1 MRILVLGAGAIGG
14 YFGGRLAAAGKD
26 VTFLVRPERARLM
39 AEHGISIESPAG
51 NVSVPSPI
59 TITADQV
66 NSPYD
71 LILLSCKSYD
81 LESAV
86 DSIRGAIGPCTLI
99 LPLLN
104 GMRHLDELDRLL
116 GKERILGG
124 TCFISTKLEPQGR
137 VVHFS
142 DVHTICFGA
151 RHADQESRVSEISEA
166 LGEAGFQ
173 LRASENIMQELWEKW
188 IFIASIAGLTCL
200 FRCSLGDV
208 NSSGGTDV
216 VHALYEECRQVASDN
231 GYPPREE
238 AMAFALRH
246 LTNPESPITASM
258 LGDIERH
265 GPTEGEQIFDDLL
278 RRRKQVSS
286 PDLSVLRLAAL
297 HVRCYQRRFVNPL
310 EK

>member
-14 YFGGRLAAAGKD
+14 YFGGRLQSAGKD

-39 AEHGISIESPAG
+39 AEHGLTIESPAG
-51 NVSVPSPI
+51 TVSVPSPV

-86 DSIRGAIGPCTLI
+86 DSIRNAIGPRTLI

-116 GKERILGG
+116 GVERVLGG
-124 TCFISTKLEPQGR
+124 ACFISTKLEAQGR

-151 RHADQESRVSEISEA
+151 RHADQESRVAEVSGA
-166 LGEAGFQ
+166 LGGAGFE
-173 LRASENIMQELWEKW
+173 LRASDNIMLEMWEKW

-200 FRCSLGDV
+200 FRSSLGVV

-216 VHALYEECRQVASDN
+216 VHALYEECRQIAVEN
-231 GYPPREE
+231 GYIPRDH
-238 AMAFALRH
+238 AVQFALGH

-265 GPTEGEQIFDDLL
+265 GPTEGEQIFGDLL
-278 RRRKQVSS
+278 RRRKQVPS
-286 PDLSVLRLAAL
+286 PDLSVLRMAEL
-297 HVRCYQRRFVNPL
+297 HLRCYQRRFVSDQNQ
-310 EK
+310 